1 MSNEVKRAA
10 RRTIANLCKSA
21 QETPAVS
28 ADGLGFDILHQ
39 QLALAQAAL
48 TAPDETVGPCPVD
61 GSELHFEGRA
71 DGLYLCCTINLTHVW
86 RIA

>member
-10 RRTIANLCKSA
+10 RRTIANLCKTA
-21 QETPAVS
+21 QDAPSMGAE
-28 ADGLGFDILHQ
+28 GLGFDILNQ

-48 TAPDETVGPCPVD
+48 TAPDEAVGPCPVD

-71 DGLYLCCTINLTHVW
+71 DGLYLCCTINLTHAW